1 MTELDFEHFPE
12 QLRACVPG
20 FDLIYDQHVR
30 YYDQVL
36 PHVLLGD
43 LVQFLRTEV
52 RRHGDERA
60 CLHEALALLERCV
73 ESSDCR
79 LRELVA
85 VSFLA
90 KLDPDDEVFEAMQR
104 AGRLLGELP

>member
-1 MTELDFEHFPE
+1 MTDLDFEHFPE

-20 FDLIYDQHVR
+20 FDWVYDQHVR

-43 LVQFLRTEV
+43 LVQFLRSEL
-52 RRHGDERA
+52 RCHGEERS
-60 CLHEALALLERCV
+60 CLHEALALLERGL
-73 ESSDCR
+73 ESADSK
-79 LRELVA
+79 LRELVT

-90 KLDPDDEVFEAMQR
+90 KLDPGDEVFEAMRR
-104 AGRLLGELP
+104 AGRLMGERP